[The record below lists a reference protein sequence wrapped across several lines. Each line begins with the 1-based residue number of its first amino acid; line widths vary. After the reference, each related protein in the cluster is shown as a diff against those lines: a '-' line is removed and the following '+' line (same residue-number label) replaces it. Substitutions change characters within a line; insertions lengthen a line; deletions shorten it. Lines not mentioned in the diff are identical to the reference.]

1 MNDPLVDKVCE
12 KMKRRAAE
20 GIEKYGDT
28 MRTANKPFIQ
38 WIDDAQEEAMDFI
51 IYLEKIK
58 EGLE

>member
-20 GIEKYGDT
+20 GILKYGDT
-28 MRTANKPFIQ
+28 MRTANKPFLQ
-38 WIDDAQEEAMDFI
+38 WIEDAQEEAMDFI
-51 IYLEKIK
+51 VYLEKIK